1 MTENRRTTQIVENTG
16 QSAVFFLL
24 AYIGAAIY
32 FVSRSDGSFWGVV
45 LGIFQGFVW
54 PVYVT
59 YHVLDLLGV

>member
-1 MTENRRTTQIVENTG
+1 MADSRRTTQIVESTG

-24 AYIGAAIY
+24 AYIGAPIY

-45 LGIFQGFVW
+45 LGIFQGLVW

-59 YHVLDLLGV
+59 YHVLELLAV

>member
-1 MTENRRTTQIVENTG
+1 MTENRRTTQIVESTG
-16 QSAVFFLL
+16 QSAVCFLL

-32 FVSRSDGSFWGVV
+32 FVSQSDGSFWGIL

-59 YHVLDLLGV
+59 YHVLDLLAV